1 MKRVL
6 KILYF
11 ASLRERMGRNE
22 EQLSLPSQVET
33 IQDLIDWLLRR
44 DPAGAAAFAQPSL
57 VRAAINQEFA
67 PPTTP
72 INDGDEIAFF
82 PPVTGG

>member
-1 MKRVL
+1 ML

-11 ASLRERMGRNE
+11 AALRERMGRNE
-22 EQLSLPSQVET
+22 EDVDAPANVAT
-33 IQDLIDWLLRR
+33 VADLIVHLRDR

-57 VRAAINQEFA
+57 VRAAVNQEFSNLHSA
-67 PPTTP
+67 
-72 INDGDEIAFF
+72 IRDGDEIAFF

>member
-1 MKRVL
+1 ML

-11 ASLRERMGRNE
+11 ASLRERMGRSE
-22 EQLSLPSQVET
+22 EQLSAAEPVSKPSSRP
-33 IQDLIDWLLRR
+33 DRPGCSAR

-57 VRAAINQEFA
+57 VRAAVNQEFA
-67 PPTTP
+67 TSTTP
-72 INDGDEIAFF
+72 IKDGDEIAFF

>member
-1 MKRVL
+1 ML

-11 ASLRERMGRNE
+11 ASLRERMGRTGE
-22 EQLSLPSQVET
+22 ELARPNDVATVADLVAFLS
-33 IQDLIDWLLRR
+33 RR

-57 VRAAINQEFA
+57 VRAAVNQDFA
-67 PPTTP
+67 ATQTAVH
-72 INDGDEIAFF
+72 DGDEIAFF